1 MTQMFRNCFQTG
13 SYWPVVVGFSFL
25 VFLLLATG
33 VVVASPS
40 WKTSI
45 ISSVTAASSKVVKA
59 AYNPATAPA
68 IGSAEGDYIQ
78 GLARAVPG
86 LVHR

>member
-1 MTQMFRNCFQTG
+1 MARIFRK
-13 SYWPVVVGFSFL
+13 PIVVAISFL
-25 VFLLLATG
+25 VFFAATG
-33 VVVASPS
+33 FVFASPS
-40 WKTSI
+40 WKNRI
-45 ISSVTAASSKVVKA
+45 LSSVAAAQSKVVEA
-59 AYNPATAPA
+59 AYNPATVPA